1 MMLYRIICL
10 VIGYFCGCISSGYFV
25 GKFHHI
31 DIREHGSG
39 NAGTTNVLRVLGKLP
54 ALITFVGDLAK
65 AVLPILVIRVFLSP
79 DNWYL
84 LCLYIGLGVVLG
96 HNYPFYLKFKGGKG
110 IAVLA
115 GLVLSTK
122 LWMVPIPLAAF
133 IFVVAVTRYVSAG
146 SLLVTII
153 FLAEVI
159 CFGQMGG
166 FAMAQPYVYELYLV
180 TFLLMALAWW
190 RHRANIKRLLNGTEN
205 KIGFSKK

>member
-1 MMLYRIICL
+1 MKLSKRLETVASFVPKGSNIADIGTDHGYVPIYL
-10 VIGYFCGCISSGYFV
+10 V
-25 GKFHHI
+25 
-31 DIREHGSG
+31 REGQAEH
-39 NAGTTNVLRVLGKLP
+39 
-54 ALITFVGDLAK
+54 
-65 AVLPILVIRVFLSP
+65 AVAMDVRKGPLERARAHVEAA
-79 DNWYL
+79 
-84 LCLYIGLGVVLG
+84 GLGSRIDVRLSDGLAGLKPGEADCVV
-96 HNYPFYLKFKGGKG
+96 

>member
-1 MMLYRIICL
+1 MERIICL
-10 VIGYFCGCISSGYFV
+10 IIGYAFGLFQTGYFV
-25 GKFHHI
+25 GKLNHV
-31 DIREHGSG
+31 DIRKTGSG
-39 NAGTTNVLRVLGKLP
+39 NSGSTNALR
-54 ALITFVGDLAK
+54 
-65 AVLPILVIRVFLSP
+65 
-79 DNWYL
+79 
-84 LCLYIGLGVVLG
+84 
-96 HNYPFYLKFKGGKG
+96 GGKG